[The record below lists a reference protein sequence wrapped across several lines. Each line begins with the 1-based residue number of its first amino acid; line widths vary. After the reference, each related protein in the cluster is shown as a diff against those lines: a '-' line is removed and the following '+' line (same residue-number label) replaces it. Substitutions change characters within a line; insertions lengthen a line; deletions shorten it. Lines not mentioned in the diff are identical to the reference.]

1 MVHYVVGQVECK
13 SAFFCFWR
21 VWHLCNTIHGSGKA
35 SVFGLTRFVIGYWKS
50 LMDVQH
56 EDKKGKKI
64 VSNHWKP
71 NKTYKSVLK
80 GSKERNGLHHCQDG
94 LNIMWMPHLIQCL
107 VWQVWGL
114 LL

>member
-1 MVHYVVGQVECK
+1 
-13 SAFFCFWR
+13 
-21 VWHLCNTIHGSGKA
+21 
-35 SVFGLTRFVIGYWKS
+35 
-50 LMDVQH
+50 MDVQH

-94 LNIMWMPHLIQCL
+94 LNIMWMPHLIQYL

-114 LL
+114 LLLLDIIEQLMDQKPTIIKSDCHNNIVQALNFRMENKCSFTNSLIGLKTL